1 MRPSR
6 SARALLC
13 SLLPAM
19 LAACGD
25 GGIPEVR
32 QWMDETRRQTRVVV
46 PKLTEPKQVTPCTY
60 AGKSAADPYSPAKFV
75 NAMATLA
82 ASGNRFQPNMD
93 RRRESL
99 ETFPLDN
106 LKMVGTL
113 RKQSASFALV
123 QAEQTV
129 FQAKVG
135 NYIGQNFGRI
145 TRITDREIELKET
158 VQDAA
163 GEWVERTAKLELQES
178 KK

>member
-13 SLLPAM
+13 LILPGL

-25 GGIPEVR
+25 GGIQEVR

-46 PKLTEPKQVTPCTY
+46 PKLTEPKKFTPFTY
-60 AGKSAADPYSPAKFV
+60 AGRNAADPYSPGKFV
-75 NAMATLA
+75 NAMATPA

-93 RRRESL
+93 RRREPL
-99 ETFPLDN
+99 ESFPLDN

-113 RKQSASFALV
+113 RKQGASFALV
-123 QAEQTV
+123 QAEHTV
-129 FQAKVG
+129 FQARVG
-135 NYIGQNFGRI
+135 SYIGQNFGQI
-145 TRITDREIELKET
+145 TKITDSEIELKET

-163 GEWVERTAKLELQES
+163 GEWVERTAKLELQEI

>member
-13 SLLPAM
+13 LMLPGL

-25 GGIPEVR
+25 GGLQEVR

-46 PKLTEPKQVTPCTY
+46 PKLTEPKKFTPFTY

-75 NAMATLA
+75 NAMATPA

-93 RRRESL
+93 RRREPL
-99 ETFPLDN
+99 ESFPLDN

-113 RKQSASFALV
+113 RKQGASFALV
-123 QAEQTV
+123 QAEHTV
-129 FQAKVG
+129 FQAQVG
-135 NYIGQNFGRI
+135 SYIGQNFGQV
-145 TRITDREIELKET
+145 TKITDSEVELKET

-163 GEWVERTAKLELQES
+163 GEWVERTAKLELQEN

>member
-6 SARALLC
+6 IARVLPC
-13 SLLPAM
+13 MLLPAL

-32 QWMDETRRQTRVVV
+32 QWMDETRRQTRVAV
-46 PKLTEPKQVTPCTY
+46 PKLTEPKKFTPFTY
-60 AGKSAADPYSPAKFV
+60 AGKNSADPYSPGKFV
-75 NAMATLA
+75 NAMATPA
-82 ASGNRFQPNMD
+82 GSGNRLQPNPD
-93 RRRESL
+93 RRREPL

-113 RKQSASFALV
+113 RKQGANFALV
-123 QAEQTV
+123 QAEHTL

-135 NYIGQNFGRI
+135 NDIGQNFGQI
-145 TRITDREIELKET
+145 TRITDSEVELKEI

-163 GEWVERTAKLELQES
+163 GEWVERPAKLELQEM

>member
-1 MRPSR
+1 MSHSR

-13 SLLPAM
+13 SLLPGL

-25 GGIPEVR
+25 GGTQEVR

-46 PKLTEPKQVTPCTY
+46 PKLTEPKKFTPFTY
-60 AGKSAADPYSPAKFV
+60 AGKSATDPYSPAKFV
-75 NAMATLA
+75 NAMATPA

-93 RRRESL
+93 RRREPL
-99 ETFPLDN
+99 ESFPLDN

-113 RKQSASFALV
+113 RKQGASFALV
-123 QAEQTV
+123 QAEHTV
-129 FQAKVG
+129 FQARVG
-135 NYIGQNFGRI
+135 NYVGQNYGQI
-145 TRITDREIELKET
+145 TKITDSEIELKET

-163 GEWVERTAKLELQES
+163 GEWVERTAKLELQEI

>member
-6 SARALLC
+6 IARALLC
-13 SLLPAM
+13 TLLPTL

-46 PKLTEPKQVTPCTY
+46 PKLTEPKKFTPFTY
-60 AGKSAADPYSPAKFV
+60 AGKNSADPYSPAKFV
-75 NAMATLA
+75 NAMASPA
-82 ASGNRFQPNMD
+82 ASGSRFQPNLD
-93 RRRESL
+93 RRREPL

-113 RKQSASFALV
+113 RKQGASFALV
-123 QAEQTV
+123 QAEHTV
-129 FQAKVG
+129 FQAKLG
-135 NYIGQNFGRI
+135 SYIGQNFGQV
-145 TRITDREIELKET
+145 TRISDSEIELKEI

-163 GEWVERTAKLELQES
+163 GEWVERTAKLELQEI

>member
-1 MRPSR
+1 MTPSR
-6 SARALLC
+6 IARALLC
-13 SLLPAM
+13 ALLPSL

-25 GGIPEVR
+25 GGIQEVR
-32 QWMDETRRQTRVVV
+32 QWMEETRRQTRVVV
-46 PKLTEPKQVTPCTY
+46 PKLAEPKKFTPFTY
-60 AGKSAADPYSPAKFV
+60 AGKNSPDPYSPAKFV
-75 NAMATLA
+75 NAMATPA

-93 RRRESL
+93 RRREPL

-113 RKQSASFALV
+113 RKQGASFALV
-123 QAEQTV
+123 QAEHTV

-135 NYIGQNFGRI
+135 NYIGQNFGQI
-145 TRITDREIELKET
+145 TKITDSEVELKEI

-163 GEWVERTAKLELQES
+163 GEWVERTAKLELQEN

>member
-6 SARALLC
+6 SARVLLC
-13 SLLPAM
+13 LMLPGL

-25 GGIPEVR
+25 DGTQEVR

-46 PKLTEPKQVTPCTY
+46 PKLTEPKKFTPFTY

-75 NAMATLA
+75 YAMATPA

-93 RRRESL
+93 RRREPL
-99 ETFPLDN
+99 ESFPLDN

-113 RKQSASFALV
+113 RKQGASFALV
-123 QAEQTV
+123 QAEHTV

-135 NYIGQNFGRI
+135 SYIGQNYGQV
-145 TRITDREIELKET
+145 TKITDSEVELKET

-163 GEWVERTAKLELQES
+163 GEWVERTAKLELQEI

>member
-13 SLLPAM
+13 LMLPGL

-25 GGIPEVR
+25 DGIQEVR

-46 PKLTEPKQVTPCTY
+46 PKLTEPKKFTPFTY

-75 NAMATLA
+75 YAMATPA
-82 ASGNRFQPNMD
+82 ASGNRFQPDMD
-93 RRRESL
+93 RRREPL
-99 ETFPLDN
+99 ESFPLDN

-113 RKQSASFALV
+113 RKQGASFALV
-123 QAEQTV
+123 QAEHTV
-129 FQAKVG
+129 FQARVG
-135 NYIGQNFGRI
+135 SYIGQNFGQI
-145 TRITDREIELKET
+145 TKITDSEVELKET

-163 GEWVERTAKLELQES
+163 GEWVERTAKLELQEM

>member
-1 MRPSR
+1 MSPSQI
-6 SARALLC
+6 ARASLC
-13 SLLPAM
+13 AMLPAL

-25 GGIPEVR
+25 GGIPEVK
-32 QWMDETRRQTRVVV
+32 QWMDETRRQTKVVV
-46 PKLTEPKQVTPCTY
+46 PKLTEPKKFTPFTY

-75 NAMATLA
+75 NATA
-82 ASGNRFQPNMD
+82 APSGTGNRFQPNTD
-93 RRRESL
+93 RRREPL

-113 RKQSASFALV
+113 RKQGASFALV
-123 QAEQTV
+123 QAEHTL

-135 NYIGQNFGRI
+135 NYIGQNFGQI
-145 TRITDREIELKET
+145 TKITDSEVELKEI

-163 GEWVERTAKLELQES
+163 GEWVERTAKLELQEI

>member
-13 SLLPAM
+13 LILPGL

-25 GGIPEVR
+25 GGIQEVR

-46 PKLTEPKQVTPCTY
+46 PKLTEPKKFTPFTY
-60 AGKSAADPYSPAKFV
+60 AGRNAADPYSPGKFV
-75 NAMATLA
+75 NAMATPA

-93 RRRESL
+93 RRREPL
-99 ETFPLDN
+99 ESFPLDN

-113 RKQSASFALV
+113 RKQGASFALV
-123 QAEQTV
+123 QAEHTV
-129 FQAKVG
+129 FQARVG
-135 NYIGQNFGRI
+135 SYIGQNFGQI
-145 TRITDREIELKET
+145 TKITDSEVELKET

-163 GEWVERTAKLELQES
+163 GEWVERPAKLELQEM

>member
-1 MRPSR
+1 MRLTR
-6 SARALLC
+6 SARVLLC
-13 SLLPAM
+13 AALPSL

-25 GGIPEVR
+25 GGMDEVK
-32 QWMDETRRQTRVVV
+32 QWMDETRRQTRVAV
-46 PKLTEPKQVTPCTY
+46 PKLTEPKKFTPFTY
-60 AGKSAADPYSPAKFV
+60 AGKNAADPYSPGKFV
-75 NAMATLA
+75 NAMAAPA

-93 RRRESL
+93 RRREPL

-113 RKQSASFALV
+113 RKQGASFALL
-123 QAEQTV
+123 QAEHTV

-135 NYIGQNFGRI
+135 NYIGQNFGQI
-145 TRITDREIELKET
+145 TKISDSEVELKEI

-163 GEWVERTAKLELQES
+163 GEWVERTAKLELQEN

>member
-1 MRPSR
+1 MTPSR
-6 SARALLC
+6 IARALLC
-13 SLLPAM
+13 ALLPSL

-25 GGIPEVR
+25 GGIQEVR

-46 PKLTEPKQVTPCTY
+46 PKLAEPKTFTPFTY
-60 AGKSAADPYSPAKFV
+60 AGKNSADPYSPAKFV
-75 NAMATLA
+75 NAMAKPA

-93 RRRESL
+93 RRREPL

-113 RKQSASFALV
+113 RKQGASFALL
-123 QAEQTV
+123 QAEHTV

-135 NYIGQNFGRI
+135 NYIGQNFGQI
-145 TRITDREIELKET
+145 TKITDSEVELKET

-163 GEWVERTAKLELQES
+163 GEWVERTAKLELQEN

>member
-1 MRPSR
+1 MRLTR

-13 SLLPAM
+13 AILPGL

-25 GGIPEVR
+25 GGIQEVK

-46 PKLTEPKQVTPCTY
+46 PKLTEPKRFTPFTY
-60 AGKSAADPYSPAKFV
+60 AGKNAADPYSQAKFV
-75 NAMATLA
+75 NAMATPA

-113 RKQSASFALV
+113 RKQGASFALV
-123 QAEQTV
+123 QAEHSV

-135 NYIGQNFGRI
+135 NYIGQNFGQI
-145 TRITDREIELKET
+145 TRITDSEIELKEI

-163 GEWVERTAKLELQES
+163 GEWVERTAKLELQEN

>member
-1 MRPSR
+1 MTPSR
-6 SARALLC
+6 IARALLC
-13 SLLPAM
+13 ALLPSL

-25 GGIPEVR
+25 GGIQEVR

-46 PKLTEPKQVTPCTY
+46 PKLAEPKNFTPCTY
-60 AGKSAADPYSPAKFV
+60 AGKNSPDPYSPAKFV
-75 NAMATLA
+75 NAMATPA

-93 RRRESL
+93 RRREPL

-113 RKQSASFALV
+113 RKQGASFALV
-123 QAEQTV
+123 QAEHTV

-135 NYIGQNFGRI
+135 NYIGQNFGQI
-145 TRITDREIELKET
+145 TKITDSEVELKET

-163 GEWVERTAKLELQES
+163 GEWVERTAKLELQEN

>member
-13 SLLPAM
+13 LMLPGL

-25 GGIPEVR
+25 DGTQEVR

-46 PKLTEPKQVTPCTY
+46 PKLTEPKKFTPFTY

-75 NAMATLA
+75 YAMATPA

-93 RRRESL
+93 RRREPL
-99 ETFPLDN
+99 ESFPLDN

-113 RKQSASFALV
+113 RKQGASFALV
-123 QAEQTV
+123 QAEHTV

-135 NYIGQNFGRI
+135 TYIGQNFGQI
-145 TRITDREIELKET
+145 TKITDSEVELKET

-163 GEWVERTAKLELQES
+163 GEWVERTAKLELQEI

>member
-1 MRPSR
+1 MNPSR
-6 SARALLC
+6 IARALMC
-13 SLLPAM
+13 SLLPGL

-32 QWMDETRRQTRVVV
+32 QWMDETRRQTKVVV
-46 PKLTEPKQVTPCTY
+46 PKLTEPKKFTPFTY
-60 AGKSAADPYSPAKFV
+60 AGKSATDPYSPAKFV
-75 NAMATLA
+75 NATATPS
-82 ASGNRFQPNMD
+82 ASGSRFQPNLD
-93 RRRESL
+93 RRREPL

-113 RKQSASFALV
+113 RKQGANFALV
-123 QAEQTV
+123 QAEHTL

-135 NYIGQNFGRI
+135 NYIGQNFGQI
-145 TRITDREIELKET
+145 TRITDSEVELKET

-163 GEWVERTAKLELQES
+163 GEWVERTAKLELQEI

>member
-25 GGIPEVR
+25 GGIAEVK
-32 QWMDETRRQTRVVV
+32 QWMDETRRQTRVVA
-46 PKLTEPKQVTPCTY
+46 PKLTEPKKFTPFTY
-60 AGKSAADPYSPAKFV
+60 AGKSAPDPYSPAKFV
-75 NAMATLA
+75 NAMATPA
-82 ASGNRFQPNMD
+82 ASGNRFQPNTD

-113 RKQSASFALV
+113 RKQGASFALV
-123 QAEQTV
+123 QAEHTV

-135 NYIGQNFGRI
+135 NYIGQNFGQI
-145 TRITDREIELKET
+145 TKITDSEIELKEI

-163 GEWVERTAKLELQES
+163 GEWVERTAKLELQEN

>member
-1 MRPSR
+1 MSPSR

-13 SLLPAM
+13 FLLPGL

-25 GGIPEVR
+25 GGLQEVR
-32 QWMDETRRQTRVVV
+32 QWMDETRRQTRVFV
-46 PKLTEPKQVTPCTY
+46 PKLTEPKKFTPFTY

-75 NAMATLA
+75 NAMATPA

-93 RRRESL
+93 RRREPL
-99 ETFPLDN
+99 ESFPLDN

-113 RKQSASFALV
+113 RKQGASFALV
-123 QAEQTV
+123 QAEHTV
-129 FQAKVG
+129 FQARVG
-135 NYIGQNFGRI
+135 SYIGQNFGQI
-145 TRITDREIELKET
+145 TKITDSEVELKET

-163 GEWVERTAKLELQES
+163 GEWVERTAKLELQEI